1 MTAGVI
7 TNAHKDADYEY
18 TRQACAYLTA
28 KNVKFV
34 LDDTST
40 VVDFWLVLGG
50 DGTMLR
56 ASHYAAVL
64 GVPMLGINLGTLG
77 YLTDADR
84 KDGFSSIEKVLRG
97 EYKKESRLML
107 EIERD
112 ACGINERLALND
124 VYLSRLAG
132 KLTTFDLRING
143 MFIDTIR
150 ADGVIVAT
158 PTGSTAYN
166 LSAGGPILM
175 PDGDMMVVTF
185 VCPHTL
191 YIRPWVVSSVDEV
204 SISPAISDVACA
216 LDGEERFTLHPG
228 ESITIKRSIYRA
240 DIIKTSPPHFYETLR
255 RKMKT

>member
-18 TRQACAYLTA
+18 TKQACAYLTA
-28 KNVKFV
+28 KNVSFIC
-34 LDDTST
+34 DDTAT

-84 KDGFSSIEKVLRG
+84 KDGFDSVEKVLRG
-97 EYKKESRLML
+97 QYKKESRLML
-107 EIERD
+107 EIDRPEYE
-112 ACGINERLALND
+112 INDRIALND
-124 VYLSRLAG
+124 VYLSRVTG
-132 KLTTFDLRING
+132 KLTTFDLRVNG

-150 ADGVIVAT
+150 ADGVIIAT

-191 YIRPWVVSSVDEV
+191 YIRPWVVSSGDEV
-204 SISPAISDVACA
+204 NISPAAGEVTCA

-228 ESITIKRSIYRA
+228 ESITVRRSNYRA
-240 DIIKTSPPHFYETLR
+240 DIIKTTPPHFYETLR